1 MGRIADGLFE
11 LLAGES
17 VVFVRGFGKS
27 SAPRFFEDVTGFLV
41 KNDIASALNKW
52 RLIADRYIDVVSVSV
67 EEVGENVAKVSYF
80 PVDGVPSFITF
91 REVQA
96 GNIEWLVEANGGKNE
111 KAEFLSEEREG
122 KQACI
127 IKVVWE

>member
-1 MGRIADGLFE
+1 MKIRGTFLKDYVKIIRGTRDKDWEKFLTAQDWEILDSMILPTEWYPGETMGRIADGLFE

-27 SAPRFFEDVTGFLV
+27 SAPQFFEDVTGFLV

-52 RLIADRYIDVVSVSV
+52 RLIADRYIDVVSVNV

-80 PVDGVPSFITF
+80 PVD
-91 REVQA
+91 
-96 GNIEWLVEANGGKNE
+96 
-111 KAEFLSEEREG
+111 
-122 KQACI
+122 
-127 IKVVWE
+127 